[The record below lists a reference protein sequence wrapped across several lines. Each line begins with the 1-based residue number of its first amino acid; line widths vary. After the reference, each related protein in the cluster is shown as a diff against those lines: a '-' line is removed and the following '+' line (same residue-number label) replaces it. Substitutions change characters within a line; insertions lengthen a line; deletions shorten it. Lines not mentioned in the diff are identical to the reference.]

1 MILEGHILRSEIF
14 AGLPMVHGFTTRG
27 YGNLGFGKNP
37 GDPEVVENRRKLFNE
52 PELAG
57 RIHIQ
62 PRQVHSARAVTAA
75 DFVPGIEADAVF
87 TNSNQ
92 HLLSILTADCVP
104 ILVYHPS
111 GVVAA
116 IHAGWRGLYHEVIPR
131 TLALI
136 PAGSVA
142 AVGPAIGV
150 CCYEVSPELA
160 DEFEAKFGPDGI
172 DRSHSRPHLDLIRVA
187 VKQVQTSGVEALEVA
202 HLCTFCHPELFFS
215 YRRDG
220 SSGRMMSFIG
230 LK

>member
-1 MILEGHILRSEIF
+1 M
-14 AGLPMVHGFTTRG
+14 
-27 YGNLGFGKNP
+27 GFGKNP
-37 GDPEVVENRRKLFNE
+37 GDPAVIENRRKLFSD
-52 PELAG
+52 PELNG
-57 RIHIQ
+57 RIHLQ
-62 PRQVHSARAVTAA
+62 PRQVHSARAVPAS

-104 ILVYHPS
+104 ILVYHPT

-131 TLALI
+131 TLLLM
-136 PAGSVA
+136 PTGSLA
-142 AVGPAIGV
+142 AIGPAIGV

-160 DEFEAKFGPDGI
+160 ADFEVKFGPDGI
-172 DRSHSRPHLDLIRVA
+172 DRSYPKPHLDLIGIVVR
-187 VKQVQTSGVEALEVA
+187 QLQFSGIERLEAA

-215 YRRDG
+215 YRREG